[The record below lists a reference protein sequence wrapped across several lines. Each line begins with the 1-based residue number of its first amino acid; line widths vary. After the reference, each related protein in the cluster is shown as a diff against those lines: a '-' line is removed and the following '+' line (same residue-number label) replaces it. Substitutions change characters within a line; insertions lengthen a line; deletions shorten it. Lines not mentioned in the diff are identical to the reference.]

1 MAKAMPF
8 FLWDLLAKACKGGE
22 DRPTVQAYACLQEA
36 RKPYC
41 AEQGGKQECIVLSGK
56 AAITRL
62 A

>member
-41 AEQGGKQECIVLSGK
+41 A
-56 AAITRL
+56 
-62 A
+62 